1 MFKLDLTIYRNRN
14 GIEVAPSGLI
24 DLGGGPTGS
33 VGNNI
38 LSCSEFSDLTFEFNS
53 YQFISARNNKWDH
66 SPPTFNPLDGT
77 YRTDIHRYNL
87 GNVDIAGHQVALNPC
102 ER

>member
-33 VGNNI
+33 VGI
-38 LSCSEFSDLTFEFNS
+38 IFFLVVNS
-53 YQFISARNNKWDH
+53 RI
-66 SPPTFNPLDGT
+66 
-77 YRTDIHRYNL
+77 
-87 GNVDIAGHQVALNPC
+87 
-102 ER
+102 